1 MKFTLNTK
9 PLVDAINL
17 GIISSNVSKFHKTSC
32 LAQIT
37 VMDASTARINLE
49 AASICSA
56 IILKGTTGGEDVA
69 GPVTVFVDSLL
80 LKQLMGTLD
89 TQTVTLELNE
99 TGLTIHSGKSKFALP
114 KMIDESDISLRVPNE
129 SIITS
134 APPVDIDRS
143 GWKFIKDFQM
153 YAIAMSF
160 THPVYTRVWMSAS
173 GDVLV
178 GDFDNSLFTYSK
190 KGNLGTTCLVSDTI
204 VNLFNS
210 LPDGAKLHTDGT
222 TYAIHVR
229 TDGFELLTEF
239 TPEYE
244 SNEDVGDYHSEII
257 LDMLV
262 HNDDDAIS
270 VSASALNKFLGQAVL
285 LSSSV
290 EDTIELNVDGTTVRL
305 TNNNVD
311 CAVSTDSKPVLS
323 YSLRFK
329 TGFLKLVLSH
339 YPSDELIR
347 MCPIRQEDETV
358 GVVFWNNDV
367 TTVLAGW
374 K

>member
-56 IILKGTTGGEDVA
+56 IVLKGTTGGEEVA
-69 GPVTVFVDSLL
+69 SPVTVFVDSLL

-99 TGLTIHSGKSKFALP
+99 NGLTIHSGKSKFALP
-114 KMIDESDISLRVPNE
+114 KMIDESDISLRMPNE

-311 CAVSTDSKPVLS
+311 CAVSTDSKPVLA